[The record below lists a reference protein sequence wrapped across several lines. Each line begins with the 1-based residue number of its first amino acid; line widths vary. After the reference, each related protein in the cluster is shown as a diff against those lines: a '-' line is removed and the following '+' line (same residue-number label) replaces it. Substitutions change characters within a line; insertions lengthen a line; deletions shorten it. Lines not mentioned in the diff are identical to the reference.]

1 MDQNV
6 SKAYSFFSKNFFAG
20 HDLEYV
26 HSFQY
31 WEYSID
37 LHFHDFYELA
47 IVLEGEGTHLLE
59 DSECIARRG
68 CVFAI
73 PPGVRHAYVT
83 ENGLRLHNIL
93 LLPSFFTHYAEEMNT
108 MKGALL
114 LFEIAP
120 QLRLAQRATVLYT
133 LDEAQTKRLEI
144 ALEQCEMARISH
156 YGGRE
161 VLKNAAVLHLIGTLC
176 EMLSPNGSP
185 ENTPIE
191 ILLAMEY
198 IDRHCS
204 EDITVERLCRRFHL
218 SRTLFYR
225 KFCAIANRTPGEYL
239 LDCRLRRARQLLL
252 NTRHSITDIAMQ
264 CGFYDS
270 SHFIRKFAA
279 ACGVTPGQFRT
290 GATQKG

>member
-1 MDQNV
+1 MSNSTDT
-6 SKAYSFFSKNFFAG
+6 AYSFFSKNFFG
-20 HDLEYV
+20 GRDLEYV

-37 LHFHDFYELA
+37 LHSHDFYELA

-59 DSECIARRG
+59 NSECAARRG

-73 PPGVRHAYVT
+73 PPNVRHGYIT
-83 ENGLRLHNIL
+83 KDGLRLHNL
-93 LLPSFFTHYAEEMNT
+93 LFLPSFFTHYAEEMSN

-133 LDEAQTKRLEI
+133 LDDQQTKHLEQ
-144 ALEQCEMARISH
+144 ALEQCEMARASS
-156 YGGRE
+156 YSGRE
-161 VLKNAAVLHLIGTLC
+161 VLKNAAALHMIGTLC
-176 EMLSPNGSP
+176 EMLRPSGVP
-185 ENTPIE
+185 ETTSVE

-204 EDITVERLCRRFHL
+204 EEITVDRLCRRFHL
-218 SRTLFYR
+218 SRTMFYR
-225 KFCAIANRTPGEYL
+225 RFCAIANRTPGEYL

-252 NTRHSITDIAMQ
+252 TTQRSITDIAMH

-270 SHFIRKFAA
+270 SHFIRTFTATTGK
-279 ACGVTPGQFRT
+279 TPGQYRKE
-290 GATQKG
+290 QHDV

>member
-1 MDQNV
+1 MNPDTDA
-6 SKAYSFFSKNFFAG
+6 SYSFFSKNFFGG
-20 HDLEYV
+20 HDLEYI

-59 DSECIARRG
+59 NSECVARRG

-73 PPGVRHAYVT
+73 PPNVRHGYT
-83 ENGLRLHNIL
+83 TKGGLRLHNL
-93 LLPSFFTHYAEEMNT
+93 LLHPSFFTHYAEEMNV
-108 MKGALL
+108 MNGALL

-133 LDEAQTKRLEI
+133 LDEEQTQRLEI
-144 ALEQCEMARISH
+144 LLEQCETARTSA

-161 VLKNAAVLHLIGTLC
+161 VLKNAAMLYLIGTLC
-176 EMLSPNGSP
+176 EMLCPSGSL
-185 ENTPIE
+185 ENTPVE

-198 IDRHCS
+198 IDRHCN
-204 EDITVERLCRRFHL
+204 ETITVEKLCRRFHV

-225 KFCAIANRTPGEYL
+225 YFCALANRTPGEYL

-252 NTRHSITDIAMQ
+252 TTQRSITDIAFS

-270 SHFIRKFAA
+270 SHFIRKFIAA
-279 ACGVTPGQFRT
+279 TGLTPGQYR
-290 GATQKG
+290 KKHL